1 MEVSLEGKV
10 ALVTGAGPNIGSGIA
25 LALSA
30 YGAKVACND
39 SRKEAAE
46 ASAARVEARG
56 GTALAVPGD
65 VTDEADVKGYIETIL
80 ESWGRLDIVINNAS
94 LLGGRSVLEEDLAS
108 FSRAVNVAAAGNF
121 LNTKLGAIAMIERGI
136 KGSIV
141 SILSSNAWQGAPG
154 VIAYAFHKGG
164 LANFVRA
171 AAMDLAPYGIRVN
184 SFSPTAPDPDNPE
197 IVAERKGTGWPR
209 PRQVQPAG
217 ARPSWWREMGTFD
230 VRGNIPMGRASTPT
244 DIGHLIAWLCS
255 DYARL
260 VTGCDFTIDGGARA
274 KYWGYT
280 PGSDNAGPV
289 PVVPLD
295 GVGPL
300 VSLSEAE

>member
-1 MEVSLEGKV
+1 MEISLEGKV

-39 SRKEAAE
+39 ARVEAAE
-46 ASAARVEARG
+46 ASARRIEESG
-56 GTALAVPGD
+56 GTALVVPGD
-65 VTDEADVKGYIETIL
+65 VSDEASVKGYIDTIL
-80 ESWGRLDIVINNAS
+80 ATWGRIDIVINNAAI
-94 LLGGRSVLEEDLAS
+94 LDGHGLLEESLEH
-108 FSRAVNVAAAGNF
+108 FNRAVNVAAAGNF
-121 LNTKLGAIAMIERGI
+121 LNTKHAAIAMIEREI

-197 IVAERKGTGWPR
+197 LVAEMKGTGPFR
-209 PRQVQPAG
+209 RRQQNPAD
-217 ARPSWWREMGTFD
+217 RPSWWRPIGTFD
-230 VRGNIPMGRASTPT
+230 VRSNIPMGAASTPT
-244 DIGHLIAWLCS
+244 DIGHMIAWLSS

-260 VTGCDFTIDGGARA
+260 ITGCDFVIDGGARA

-280 PGSDNAGPV
+280 PPADNAGPA
-289 PVVPLD
+289 PIIPLD
-295 GVGPL
+295 GVGHL
-300 VSLSEAE
+300 VSLSEAD